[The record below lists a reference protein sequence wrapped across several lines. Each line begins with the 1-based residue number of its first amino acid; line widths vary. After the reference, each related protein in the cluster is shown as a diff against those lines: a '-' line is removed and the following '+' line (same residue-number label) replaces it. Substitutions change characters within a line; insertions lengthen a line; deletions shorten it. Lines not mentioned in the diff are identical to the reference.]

1 MGINGFLQIQGI
13 DLSIIREFDSV
24 PVKGTTIK
32 NTYFFILAILTICFF
47 RQPEKRFIKK
57 EAGCR
62 LTYSSGIAKHPY
74 IRIDKATHF
83 MDYRLCLVYTF
94 LRLAISTSIRHFLKH
109 YYKKF
114 VPKDKAKVIRFYLF
128 CIAK

>member
-57 EAGCR
+57 KRVAVLHTR
-62 LTYSSGIAKHPY
+62 QVSPNT
-74 IRIDKATHF
+74 RIYA
-83 MDYRLCLVYTF
+83 
-94 LRLAISTSIRHFLKH
+94 
-109 YYKKF
+109 
-114 VPKDKAKVIRFYLF
+114 
-128 CIAK
+128 